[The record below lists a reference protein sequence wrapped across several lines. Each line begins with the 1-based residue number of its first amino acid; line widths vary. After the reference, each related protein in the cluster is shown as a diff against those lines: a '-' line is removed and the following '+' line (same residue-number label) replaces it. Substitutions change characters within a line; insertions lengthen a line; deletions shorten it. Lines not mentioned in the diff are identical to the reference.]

1 MSEKEIEYRLR
12 RQINPAKEAN
22 QKNIYWFWDNVNS
35 ELLTKITNLKS
46 KSYEERNS
54 LLGQK
59 VRHKRR
65 RNG

>member
-35 ELLTKITNLKS
+35 ELLTKIITLKS

-59 VRHKRR
+59 MRHKR
-65 RNG
+65 